1 LGKKATI
8 VAFRDED
15 LQHFTQPYTPATFDD
30 VKDLPVWLGPRPFL
44 ETYPAYRQL
53 LPYVVVKDGDK
64 YFNYRRAASGGE
76 ARLHGNMSMGIGGHV
91 DAEDIVLNDDGA
103 VDVIETI
110 KCSMGR
116 EIYEEIAANL
126 DTDGVLSVIGVIRAF
141 DNDVD
146 LHHFAVVCLFDITG
160 SDTLLMFEETLGEPS
175 FNTLEETMNNPVE
188 KETWTRLVLE
198 YLTNVQ

>member
-1 LGKKATI
+1 MGKKATI

-15 LQHFTQPYTPATFDD
+15 LKHFTQPYTPATFDD

-44 ETYPAYRQL
+44 ETYPDYRQL
-53 LPYVVVKDGDK
+53 LPYVVVKDGDR
-64 YFNYRRAASGGE
+64 YFNYRRAVSGGE

-91 DAEDIVLNDDGA
+91 DAEDIELNGDGA

-110 KCSMGR
+110 KCSMSR
-116 EIYEEIAANL
+116 EIHEEIGADL
-126 DTDGVLSVIGVIRAF
+126 DVGGFLSVIGVIRAF

-160 SDTLLMFEETLGEPS
+160 SDSLLMFEETLGEPDFS
-175 FNTLEETMNNPVE
+175 TLEEIMVNPVE

-198 YLTNVQ
+198 NLPNTQ

>member
-8 VAFRDED
+8 VVFRDED
-15 LQHFTQPYTPATFDD
+15 LQHFTHPYTSAAFDD

-64 YFNYRRAASGGE
+64 YFNYRRAVSGGE

-91 DAEDIVLNDDGA
+91 DAEDIVLNDDGV

-116 EIYEEIAANL
+116 EIYEEIAVSL
-126 DTDGVLSVIGVIRAF
+126 DTDGALSVIGVIRAF

-160 SDTLLMFEETLGEPS
+160 SGTLLMFEETLGEPS
-175 FNTLEETMNNPVE
+175 FNTLEEIMSNPVE

-198 YLTNVQ
+198 NLPK